1 MYREPSPHPNVQ
13 IIPWKVEK
21 RNENKKKH
29 IQQFMLNL
37 RTDISTCPTP
47 LYL

>member
-13 IIPWKVEK
+13 VIPWKVEK
-21 RNENKKKH
+21 RNENKNQ